1 MEMEVDRI
9 SKLPDNIVEDN
20 LSRLS
25 TRDVVRTSL
34 LSCKWR
40 HRWTTIPS
48 LMIGDN
54 AKCPHTFDSVEEL
67 AKIIDHF
74 LLHHVGPIHK
84 FKLYYD
90 FGPKDNFITY
100 YHLIDADI
108 DRWILRLST
117 SHVKELSLGLK
128 TTFRRYS
135 GPSSVFS
142 CENLTKLELHDC
154 SLSPPETFKG
164 FGNLKSLHLDYVN
177 LTQDVLEILICNS
190 PILERAVL
198 MVFLGHPGQSN
209 KPLGI
214 TWMPNFFNHLLHIR
228 KLTLQDDSVEC
239 LALGGLL
246 REYPLRDLQ
255 YLSMDINFNHQE
267 EILAAL
273 CLATKSSL
281 NWGVNA
287 NFSEVDQMHYLFT
300 KLRSVRMV
308 HIIGCKREVD
318 FINYML
324 STSPVLETMTIS
336 HAFSCAKRIV
346 EQSFSFEHASEQVK
360 IIVT

>member
-9 SKLPDNIVEDN
+9 SKLPDNIVEDI

-54 AKCPHTFDSVEEL
+54 AKCPHTFDSAEEL

-90 FGPKDNFITY
+90 FGPKDNFIKY
-100 YHLIDADI
+100 YHLINADI

-117 SHVKELSLGLK
+117 SHVKELSLGLEA
-128 TTFRRYS
+128 TFRLYS
-135 GPSSVFS
+135 GPSSMFS

-190 PILERAVL
+190 PMLERAVL
-198 MVFLGHPGQSN
+198 MVFLGHDFVKSVNVDNLNLRFFNSFGNAEVYICLAKPGQSY

-214 TWMPNFFNHLLHIR
+214 TWMPKFFNHLLHIR
-228 KLTLQDDSVEC
+228 KLTLQDDSVEVIFIFLC
-239 LALGGLL
+239 KMWIYYSSILFK
-246 REYPLRDLQ
+246 
-255 YLSMDINFNHQE
+255 SMIQTD
-267 EILAAL
+267 
-273 CLATKSSL
+273 
-281 NWGVNA
+281 
-287 NFSEVDQMHYLFT
+287 
-300 KLRSVRMV
+300 
-308 HIIGCKREVD
+308 
-318 FINYML
+318 
-324 STSPVLETMTIS
+324 P
-336 HAFSCAKRIV
+336 
-346 EQSFSFEHASEQVK
+346 
-360 IIVT
+360 